1 MRHDI
6 TQPKRVW
13 VDSGKTTTWIAS
25 RRNLPKTFKS
35 AQHPGTKLNLV
46 WYVCILWYIH
56 NRDLKRWRNIMEK
69 LTFGIQMSSRN
80 TWSNSLDHHNI
91 ISYWAHRS
99 LVSRRLLD
107 NDYPEVYVGIPVSS
121 SEPTV
126 LSARPLGEPTE
137 EVLYLRDS
145 WRLKCLCPTSTLF
158 SERTTWNN
166 RSICRNV
173 SYRI

>member
-35 AQHPGTKLNLV
+35 APHPGTKLNLV
-46 WYVCILWYIH
+46 WYVLYFMIYPY
-56 NRDLKRWRNIMEK
+56 RDLKRWRNIMEK
-69 LTFGIQMSSRN
+69 LTFEIQMSSRN
-80 TWSNSLDHHNI
+80 TWSNSHHNI

-107 NDYPEVYVGIPVSS
+107 NDYPSLRWHSCLVLRAHCTECKTSGGAHWGGFISS
-121 SEPTV
+121 SLLAP
-126 LSARPLGEPTE
+126 
-137 EVLYLRDS
+137 
-145 WRLKCLCPTSTLF
+145 
-158 SERTTWNN
+158 
-166 RSICRNV
+166 
-173 SYRI
+173 